1 MKSHYYNILLLNYK
15 KMSGETS
22 KRKRDSK
29 YLKLFSNWKVLQNI
43 FMLTTGFYV
52 ILFKIIHT
60 LHIEAIKKLTFPC
73 M

>member
-1 MKSHYYNILLLNYK
+1 
-15 KMSGETS
+15 MSGETS

-60 LHIEAIKKLTFPC
+60 LHIKAIKKLTFPC

>member
-29 YLKLFSNWKVLQNI
+29 YLK
-43 FMLTTGFYV
+43 
-52 ILFKIIHT
+52 
-60 LHIEAIKKLTFPC
+60 
-73 M
+73 

>member
-60 LHIEAIKKLTFPC
+60 LHIKAIKKLTFPC